1 MYDFLSQ
8 NSLYVVL
15 IITLCVWLGIAFY
28 ISRLDK
34 KVAELEKR
42 IAD

>member
-15 IITLCVWLGIAFY
+15 TIVLICWLGIFIY
-28 ISRLDK
+28 LVRLDK
-34 KVAELEKR
+34 RISTLEKR
-42 IAD
+42 VKE